1 MKKLLFLSLAGILI
15 FATGCK
21 SYSDGPLISFKK
33 PESRIVNTWIPEKV
47 YDEQGNDITS
57 QFEDISYLFNSDGT
71 LEIRLLLGG
80 VFQTQSSGTW
90 AFINK
95 KDQLV
100 LNYSGTFITAVD
112 TLTILRLKSNS
123 FWYKSQY
130 GKEFHLLPEAR

>member
-1 MKKLLFLSLAGILI
+1 MKKLLYLCLAGLLI
-15 FATGCK
+15 FASACK

-33 PESRIVNTWIPEKV
+33 PESRLVNTWVPEKV
-47 YDEQGNDITS
+47 YDEQGNDISS

-71 LEIRLLLGG
+71 MEIRLLLAG

-90 AFINK
+90 SFINK

-100 LNYSGTFITAVD
+100 LNYSGSFITAVD
-112 TLTILRLKSNS
+112 TLTVLRLKSNS